1 MVHRCSMG
9 PKCPSP
15 STGIVR
21 VPVSRATLA
30 IVCCST
36 ERVNVPKT
44 CVNGFGNA
52 DELAHLRGSQGV
64 DHVLPD
70 VGRVPWRC
78 LADLAPPNIGEA
90 RIGGTGDLPPVR
102 LALGITAGAGRSVA
116 LFYAGILELIASI
129 LITAGLFTRT
139 AAFVAS
145 GVMAFAF
152 FTQHLPTGVIR

>member
-1 MVHRCSMG
+1 MVHGCSMG

-30 IVCCST
+30 IVCCCN
-36 ERVNVPKT
+36 EGDNVPKT

-102 LALGITAGAGRSVA
+102 LAL
-116 LFYAGILELIASI
+116 
-129 LITAGLFTRT
+129 
-139 AAFVAS
+139 
-145 GVMAFAF
+145 
-152 FTQHLPTGVIR
+152 